1 VPVGVLV
8 VTGEAVNGVL
18 TKRAAATPV

>member
-1 VPVGVLV
+1 VGVLV